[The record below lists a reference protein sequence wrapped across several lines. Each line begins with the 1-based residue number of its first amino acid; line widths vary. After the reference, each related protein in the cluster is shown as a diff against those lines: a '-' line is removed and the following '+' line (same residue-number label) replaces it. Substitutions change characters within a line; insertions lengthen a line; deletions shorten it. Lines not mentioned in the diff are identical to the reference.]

1 MTISPETQEAYLRWA
16 GIWLACQKG
25 GNQKTKINNPISSFK
40 LKLCVHACA
49 PENTDLIRSIQLR
62 LERVKYSLSSLRTE
76 VSTVN
81 KQLFLQ
87 NPTSWQCS
95 VSLICGYEQFQKV
108 EYLYHLTIM
117 QMFSP
122 LLCCFTSSC
131 ESRIFQREDK
141 KDVALTTFKDR
152 FLDANTFLDANFQS
166 HKKKKQ
172 NKKTAG
178 QP

>member
-1 MTISPETQEAYLRWA
+1 MIISPETQEAYLRWA
-16 GIWLACQKG
+16 GFWLACQKG
-25 GNQKTKINNPISSFK
+25 GNQRTKINNPISSFK

-76 VSTVN
+76 ASTVN

-95 VSLICGYEQFQKV
+95 VSLMCGYEQFQKV

-117 QMFSP
+117 QCSLLYYVASP
-122 LLCCFTSSC
+122 LAVSS
-131 ESRIFQREDK
+131 EFFRE
-141 KDVALTTFKDR
+141 
-152 FLDANTFLDANFQS
+152 
-166 HKKKKQ
+166 
-172 NKKTAG
+172 KTRKML
-178 QP
+178 PWLLLKIDF